1 MTDIRL
7 IEPACQKVIASI
19 PIPLKIA
26 SMARSLRPPSNE
38 AEDLII
44 GGIFSL
50 QAYTKQPCE
59 TVDECLILQSHKSL
73 MDSVMIYASRSQ
85 AIGIYGGPKLINVV
99 RFGNVDSA
107 KSQVDSYA
115 RVLGLQHFQLG
126 LYCNMRL
133 PMSSKIGRDHRTGQ
147 RTFSTSGRW
156 YASHKDKRFK
166 QADI

>member
-1 MTDIRL
+1 
-7 IEPACQKVIASI
+7 
-19 PIPLKIA
+19 
-26 SMARSLRPPSNE
+26 MARSLRPASNE
-38 AEDLII
+38 AEDLLI
-44 GGIFSL
+44 GGICSL

-126 LYCNMRL
+126 LDGSMRL
-133 PMSSKIGRDHRTGQ
+133 AVSLGRSR
-147 RTFSTSGRW
+147 
-156 YASHKDKRFK
+156 
-166 QADI
+166 